1 MKKYHFTY
9 YTDSSK
15 LYSKGVT
22 IEASSIYEALEKF
35 RWDFPN
41 IEPFAII
48 DQSIRVAK
56 Y

>member
-22 IEASSIYEALEKF
+22 IESSSIYEALEKF

-41 IEPFAII
+41 IEPFAIL
-48 DQSIRVAK
+48 DQAIRVAK